1 MTKVSKSQSF
11 QKQVTYYHGSEF
23 LQTFA
28 ENHNHIHLKHLK
40 VLGETAHQMY
50 QKSLKCYLYNPL
62 SDLHLYIQKLRTLTI
77 ERSNLVQ

>member
-1 MTKVSKSQSF
+1 MTKVTKSQSV

-40 VLGETAHQMY
+40 ILGETAHQMY
-50 QKSLKCYLYNPL
+50 QKSLKCYLY
-62 SDLHLYIQKLRTLTI
+62 IQSILRPSFI
-77 ERSNLVQ
+77 YSKVKDSNNRNV